1 MWWQHFISVWTA
13 TFCSPCLTGDGEG
26 VRRRR
31 TVADP
36 CSDELASLYITKKIF
51 IACILVHH
59 RKIYRY
65 PVRQVPCIT
74 ERITYTSLSLFLSL
88 GCGIRYITEKYTW
101 QLVVA
106 SRYGTMHHRN
116 IYLDI
121 IEFFLPPAQ
130 VLYTGTL
137 YGTMHHRK
145 NYLHIREKYLSRG
158 LCTSQKKYSRQSVPY
173 IPHRYITEESL
184 TDHGKNINHLCSVY
198 ITDKI
203 FPVPYEVLSRIIWTS

>member
-1 MWWQHFISVWTA
+1 MLPPHH
-13 TFCSPCLTGDGEG
+13 
-26 VRRRR
+26 RKNY
-31 TVADP
+31 
-36 CSDELASLYITKKIF
+36 LYITKKIF

-65 PVRQVPCIT
+65 PVRYHASQKELLT
-74 ERITYTSLSLFLSL
+74 HNWHFFLSL

-106 SRYGTMHHRN
+106 SRYGTMHLRN

-158 LCTSQKKYSRQSVPY
+158 LCTLQKKYSRQSVPY

-203 FPVPYEVLSRIIWTS
+203 FPVPYKVQSRIIWTT